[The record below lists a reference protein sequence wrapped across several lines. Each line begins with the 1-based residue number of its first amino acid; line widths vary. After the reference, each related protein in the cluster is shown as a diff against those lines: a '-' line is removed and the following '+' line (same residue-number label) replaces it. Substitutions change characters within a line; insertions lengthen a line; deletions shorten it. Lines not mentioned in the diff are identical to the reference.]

1 LELFGLFGWCRVHV
15 CFDGLVV
22 VFDFELLVYDNF
34 FCVGVWVF
42 GVVLLLWVWLNWVFV
57 FFGGVV

>member
-1 LELFGLFGWCRVHV
+1 VFRWRCVYV

-42 GVVLLLWVWLNWVFV
+42 GVVLLLWVCLGWC
-57 FFGGVV
+57 